1 MSASNTVK
9 SARKSLSWLL
19 AIIVGLTGL
28 IAVGSLSDE
37 NASFT
42 PKLALDLQGGTQV
55 ILSPLLLDG
64 QAVTPEQ
71 LDQAVS
77 IIRQRVDASG
87 VSESQVITQGD
98 RNIIVSI
105 PGVPDENT
113 LALIKA
119 SAKLEFRAVLV
130 TSVGAPSSSVDG
142 GDQAVEGE
150 STEGDATAE
159 EPAPEE
165 SAPAEQAPN
174 VPNAAPTDPS
184 DLNWVTPELQ
194 SEFDALDCAS
204 SFRQPGQVDDPTVPL
219 ITCDVTGTQK
229 YILGPVEVEGA
240 NISDASNGTV
250 QSQTGASTNTWAVN
264 LDFDGIGT
272 QAFADVTQRLF
283 PLAAPRN
290 QFAITLDGFVITAPA
305 TQAVITGGSAQITG
319 NFDRDSSKVL
329 ADQLKYGSLPI
340 GFEVESQENISAS
353 LGSEQLTNGL
363 IAGLIGLI
371 LVVIYSAFQYRG
383 LAIVTVGSLLVAAIL
398 VYLFIAVLSWRQG
411 YRLSLAGVAGLIVAI
426 GITVDSF
433 IVYFE
438 RVRDEIREGRSLE
451 VAVENAW
458 KRALRTILASD
469 AVSFTAAA
477 TLFLLTVGNVRGFA
491 FTLGLTTIVDL
502 IVVLLFT
509 HPLLQLLARTKFFSS
524 GHPWSGFDSKAL
536 EASGYVGR
544 GKFRVADS
552 LASGKAEKA
561 SKEATKR
568 QTIAERKAEAAIAAA
583 KKSGDK

>member
-1 MSASNTVK
+1 LSVSNTVK
-9 SARKSLSWLL
+9 SARKSLAWLL
-19 AIIVGLTGL
+19 AIIVGLTAL

-64 QAVTPEQ
+64 AAVTTEQ

-87 VSESQVITQGD
+87 VSEAQVVTQGD

-130 TSVGAPSSSVDG
+130 ASVGVPSSSVDG
-142 GDQAVEGE
+142 GDFTLDGE
-150 STEGDATAE
+150 ANPDEVSGDELTDE
-159 EPAPEE
+159 QPAQPE
-165 SAPAEQAPN
+165 APAE
-174 VPNAAPTDPS
+174 PNAAPTNPS
-184 DLNWVTPELQ
+184 DLNWITPELR
-194 SEFDALDCAS
+194 EAFDALDCATA
-204 SFRQPGQVDDPTVPL
+204 FRTPGQVDDPTVPL
-219 ITCDVTGTQK
+219 ITCDVTGTEK

-240 NISDASNGTV
+240 NISDASNGTI
-250 QSQTGASTNTWAVN
+250 QTQTGASTNTWAVN
-264 LDFDGIGT
+264 LDFDGVGT
-272 QAFADVTQRLF
+272 RAFAEVTQRLF
-283 PLAAPRN
+283 PLASPRN

-305 TQAVITGGSAQITG
+305 TQAVITNGSAQITG
-319 NFDRDSSKVL
+319 SFDRDSSKVL
-329 ADQLKYGSLPI
+329 SDQLKYGSLPI

-363 IAGLIGLI
+363 IAGLIGLF
-371 LVVIYSAFQYRG
+371 LVLVYSVFQYRG
-383 LAIVTVGSLLVAAIL
+383 LAVVTLGSLLVAAIV

-411 YRLSLAGVAGLIVAI
+411 YRLSLAGVTGLIVAI

-509 HPLLQLLARTKFFSS
+509 HPMLQLLARTRFFSS

-536 EASGYVGR
+536 KASGYAGR
-544 GKFRVADS
+544 GKFRVAES

-561 SKEATKR
+561 SREATKR
-568 QTIAERKAEAAIAAA
+568 QTIAERKAEMAIAEA
-583 KKSGDK
+583 KKTGEK

>member
-264 LDFDGIGT
+264 LDFDGLGT

-583 KKSGDK
+583 KKTGDK

>member
-1 MSASNTVK
+1 
-9 SARKSLSWLL
+9 
-19 AIIVGLTGL
+19 
-28 IAVGSLSDE
+28 
-37 NASFT
+37 
-42 PKLALDLQGGTQV
+42 
-55 ILSPLLLDG
+55 LSPLLLDG
-64 QAVTPEQ
+64 AAVTSEQ

-87 VSESQVITQGD
+87 VSESQVTTQGD
-98 RNIIVSI
+98 QNIIVSI
-105 PGVPDENT
+105 PGIPDENT
-113 LALIKA
+113 LKLIKA
-119 SAKLEFRAVLV
+119 SAKLEFRAVLL
-130 TSVGAPSSSVDG
+130 TSVGTSTSSVDG
-142 GDQAVEGE
+142 GSTEEDPGQEDIEGE
-150 STEGDATAE
+150 EQVEEQGE
-159 EPAPEE
+159 EPSAPED
-165 SAPAEQAPN
+165 PAAST
-174 VPNAAPTDPS
+174 PNAAPTDAS
-184 DLNWVTPELQ
+184 DLNWITPELRAAY
-194 SEFDALDCAS
+194 DALDCS
-204 SFRQPGQVDDPTVPL
+204 TSFREAGQVDDPTIPL
-219 ITCDVTGTQK
+219 ITCDVDGFTK

-250 QSQTGASTNTWAVN
+250 QSSTGASTNTWAVN

-272 QAFADVTQRLF
+272 TAFSTVTQRLF
-283 PLAAPRN
+283 PLESPRN

-305 TQAVITGGSAQITG
+305 ARAVITNGSAQITG
-319 NFDRDSSKVL
+319 SFDRDSSKVL

-340 GFEVESQENISAS
+340 GFEVESQENISAT

-383 LAIVTVGSLLVAAIL
+383 LAIVTIGSLLVAGIL

-438 RVRDEIREGRSLE
+438 RVRDEIREGRNLE

-458 KRALRTILASD
+458 KRAIRTILASD
-469 AVSFTAAA
+469 AVSFTAAT

-509 HPLLQLLARTKFFSS
+509 HPLLQLLSRTKFFSS

-536 EASGYVGR
+536 KASGYQGR
-544 GKFRVADS
+544 GQFRVKET
-552 LASGKAEKA
+552 LAPGKALKA
-561 SKEATKR
+561 SREAEKR
-568 QTIAERKAEAAIAAA
+568 QTIAERKAQAAIEAA
-583 KKSGDK
+583 KGKVER

>member
-1 MSASNTVK
+1 LSVSNTVK
-9 SARKSLSWLL
+9 SARKSLAWLL
-19 AIIVGLTGL
+19 AIIIGLTAL
-28 IAVGSLSDE
+28 IAVGSLNDE

-64 QAVTPEQ
+64 DAVTAEQ

-87 VSESQVITQGD
+87 VSEAQVVTQGD

-130 TSVGAPSSSVDG
+130 TSVGAPNSSVDG
-142 GDQAVEGE
+142 GDFTV
-150 STEGDATAE
+150 EGDAPVDEVTGEEVTAE
-159 EPAPEE
+159 PE
-165 SAPAEQAPN
+165 APAQ
-174 VPNAAPTDPS
+174 PNAAPTNPS
-184 DLNWVTPELQ
+184 DLNWITPELQ
-194 SEFDALDCAS
+194 AEFDALDCATA
-204 SFRQPGQVDDPTVPL
+204 FRTPGQVDDPTIPL
-219 ITCDVTGTQK
+219 ITCDVTGTEK
-229 YILGPVEVEGA
+229 FILGPVEVEGA

-250 QSQTGASTNTWAVN
+250 QTQTGASTNTWAVN
-264 LDFDGIGT
+264 LDFDGAGT

-319 NFDRDSSKVL
+319 SFDRDSSKVL

-371 LVVIYSAFQYRG
+371 LVLVYSAFQYRG
-383 LAIVTVGSLLVAAIL
+383 LAIVTVGSLVIAAVL
-398 VYLFIAVLSWRQG
+398 VYLFIAFLSWRQG

-509 HPLLQLLARTKFFSS
+509 HPVLQLLARTKFFSS

-536 EASGYVGR
+536 KASGYAGR
-544 GKFRVADS
+544 GKFRVAET

-568 QTIAERKAEAAIAAA
+568 QTIAERKAEMAIAEA
-583 KKSGDK
+583 KKTGEK

>member
-1 MSASNTVK
+1 LSVSNTVK
-9 SARKSLSWLL
+9 SARKSLAWLL
-19 AIIVGLTGL
+19 AIIIGLTAL

-64 QAVTPEQ
+64 AGVTTEQ

-87 VSESQVITQGD
+87 VSEAQVVTQGD

-119 SAKLEFRAVLV
+119 SAKLEFRAVLL

-142 GDQAVEGE
+142 GDFTVDGEGSGE
-150 STEGDATAE
+150 DVTGE
-159 EPAPEE
+159 EAPLQEE
-165 SAPAEQAPN
+165 APAE
-174 VPNAAPTDPS
+174 PNAAPTDPS
-184 DLNWVTPELQ
+184 DLNWITPELRA
-194 SEFDALDCAS
+194 EFDALDCATA
-204 SFRQPGQVDDPTVPL
+204 FRTPGQVDDPTVPL
-219 ITCDVTGTQK
+219 ITCDVTGTEK
-229 YILGPVEVEGA
+229 FILGPVEVEGA

-250 QSQTGASTNTWAVN
+250 QTQTGASTNTWAVN
-264 LDFDGIGT
+264 LDFDPVGT
-272 QAFADVTQRLF
+272 QAFAEVTQRLF
-283 PLAAPRN
+283 PLATPRN

-305 TQAVITGGSAQITG
+305 TQAVITNGSAQITG
-319 NFDRDSSKVL
+319 SFDRDSSKVL

-363 IAGLIGLI
+363 IAGLIGLL
-371 LVVIYSAFQYRG
+371 LVIVYSAFQYRG

-411 YRLSLAGVAGLIVAI
+411 YRLSLAGVTGLIVAI

-509 HPLLQLLARTKFFSS
+509 HPMLQLLARTKFFSS

-536 EASGYVGR
+536 KASGYAGR
-544 GKFRVADS
+544 GKFRVSDT

-568 QTIAERKAEAAIAAA
+568 QTIAERKAAMAIAEA
-583 KKSGDK
+583 KKTGEK

>member
-1 MSASNTVK
+1 MSVSTTVK

-19 AIIVGLTGL
+19 AIIIGLTAL

-64 QAVTPEQ
+64 QAVTAEQ

-87 VSESQVITQGD
+87 VSEAQVITQGD

-119 SAKLEFRAVLV
+119 SAKLEFRAVLL
-130 TSVGAPSSSVDG
+130 TSVGAPTSSIDG
-142 GDQAVEGE
+142 GDLSPDGDDPAGDNTIDEEAIEDE
-150 STEGDATAE
+150 SPSE
-159 EPAPEE
+159 
-165 SAPAEQAPN
+165 
-174 VPNAAPTDPS
+174 PNAAPTDAS
-184 DLNWVTPELQ
+184 DLNWITPELRAA
-194 SEFDALDCAS
+194 FDALDCS
-204 SFRQPGQVDDPTVPL
+204 SPFRQPGQVDDPLLPL
-219 ITCDVTGTQK
+219 ITCDVTGTEK
-229 YILGPVEVEGA
+229 FILGPVEVEGA

-250 QSQTGASTNTWAVN
+250 QTSTGASTNTWAVN
-264 LDFDGIGT
+264 LEFDGVGT
-272 QAFADVTQRLF
+272 QAFSNVTQRLF
-283 PLAAPRN
+283 PLTAPRN
-290 QFAITLDGFVITAPA
+290 QFAITLDGFVITAPT
-305 TQAVITGGSAQITG
+305 TQAVITNGSAQITG
-319 NFDRDSSKVL
+319 MFDRDSSKVL
-329 ADQLKYGSLPI
+329 SDQLKYGSLPI

-363 IAGLIGLI
+363 IAGLIGLL
-371 LVVIYSAFQYRG
+371 LVIIYSAFQYRG
-383 LAIVTVGSLLVAAIL
+383 LAIVTIGSLLIAAVL

-411 YRLSLAGVAGLIVAI
+411 YRISLAGVAGLIVAI

-536 EASGYVGR
+536 KASGYAGR
-544 GKFRVADS
+544 GKFRVSDT

-561 SKEATKR
+561 SREATKR
-568 QTIAERKAEAAIAAA
+568 QTIAERKAQAALAEA
-583 KKSGDK
+583 KKAGDN

>member
-19 AIIVGLTGL
+19 AILVGLTGL

-37 NASFT
+37 SASFT

-64 QAVTPEQ
+64 DAVTPEQ

-130 TSVGAPSSSVDG
+130 TSVGAPSSSIDG
-142 GDQAVEGE
+142 GDQALEGE
-150 STEGDATAE
+150 STEGEAALED
-159 EPAPEE
+159 PAPEE
-165 SAPAEQAPN
+165 AAPT

-184 DLNWVTPELQ
+184 DLNWVSPELQ
-194 SEFDALDCAS
+194 AEFDALDCAS
-204 SFRQPGQVDDPTVPL
+204 AFRQPGQVDDPTIPL

-229 YILGPVEVEGA
+229 FILGPVEVEGA
-240 NISDASNGTV
+240 NISDASNGTI
-250 QSQTGASTNTWAVN
+250 QSSTGASTNTWAVN
-264 LDFDGIGT
+264 LDFDATGT
-272 QAFADVTQRLF
+272 QSFAEVTQRLF
-283 PLAAPRN
+283 PLTTPRN

-353 LGSEQLTNGL
+353 LGSEQLQNGVL
-363 IAGLIGLI
+363 AALIGLV
-371 LVVIYSAFQYRG
+371 LVLAYSVFQYRG
-383 LAIVTVGSLLVAAIL
+383 LAIITLGSLIVAGIL
-398 VYLFIAVLSWRQG
+398 VYLIIAVLSWRQG
-411 YRLSLAGVAGLIVAI
+411 YRLSLAGVTGLIVSI
-426 GITVDSF
+426 GVTVDSF
-433 IVYFE
+433 IVFFE
-438 RVRDEIREGRSLE
+438 RVRDEIREGRTLE
-451 VAVENAW
+451 TAVENGW
-458 KRALRTILASD
+458 KRGIRTILASNT
-469 AVSFTAAA
+469 VSFTAAIS
-477 TLFLLTVGNVRGFA
+477 LFLLTVGNVRGFA
-491 FTLGLTTIVDL
+491 FTLGLTTLVNL
-502 IVVLLFT
+502 LVVALFT
-509 HPLLQLLARTKFFSS
+509 FPFLRLLARAKFFSS
-524 GHPWSGFDSKAL
+524 GHPWSGFDSKQL
-536 EASGYVGR
+536 KASGYVGR
-544 GKFRVADS
+544 GQFR
-552 LASGKAEKA
+552 KAETLAAGKIEK
-561 SKEATKR
+561 SSGEAERR
-568 QTIAERKAEAAIAAA
+568 QTIAERKAQAAFAEAE
-583 KKSGDK
+583 KTGDK

>member
-9 SARKSLSWLL
+9 SARRSLSWML
-19 AIIVGLTGL
+19 AIIVGFAGL
-28 IAVGSLSDE
+28 IAVGSLTDE

-105 PGVPDENT
+105 PGIPDDNT

-130 TSVGAPSSSVDG
+130 TSTGAPSSSLDQPETAVDG
-142 GDQAVEGE
+142 QTTDGQ
-150 STEGDATAE
+150 TPTK
-159 EPAPEE
+159 EPTPETT
-165 SAPAEQAPN
+165 APN
-174 VPNAAPTDPS
+174 VPTAAPTDPS

-194 SEFDALDCAS
+194 KEFDALDCAS
-204 SFRQPGQVDDPTVPL
+204 AFREPGQVDDPTIPL
-219 ITCDVTGTQK
+219 ITCDTTGTQK
-229 YILGPVEVEGA
+229 FILGPVEVEGA

-250 QSQTGASTNTWAVN
+250 QSSTGASTNTWAVN
-264 LDFDGIGT
+264 LDFDGSGT

-283 PLAAPRN
+283 PLTSPRN

-319 NFDRDSSKVL
+319 NFDSDTSKVL

-340 GFEVESQENISAS
+340 GFEVQSQENISAS
-353 LGSEQLTNGL
+353 LGSEQLANGV
-363 IAGLIGLI
+363 IAAIIGMI
-371 LVVIYSAFQYRG
+371 LVVAYSVFQYRG
-383 LAIVTVGSLLVAAIL
+383 LAIVTLGSLIVFAIL
-398 VYLFIAVLSWRQG
+398 VYLVVAVLSWRQG
-411 YRLSLAGVAGLIVAI
+411 FRLSLAGVTGLIVSI

-433 IVYFE
+433 IVFFE

-451 VAVENAW
+451 TAVENGW
-458 KRALRTILASD
+458 RKGIRTILASD
-469 AVSFTAAA
+469 MVSFTAAL

-491 FTLGLTTIVDL
+491 FTLGLTTLIDL
-502 IVVLLFT
+502 VVVVLFT
-509 HPLLQLLARTKFFSS
+509 YPMLQLLARTRFFSS
-524 GHPWSGFDSKAL
+524 GHPWSGFDSKSL
-536 EASGYVGR
+536 KASGYVGR
-544 GKFRVADS
+544 GGFRVSDD

-561 SKEATKR
+561 SREAEKR
-568 QTIAERKAEAAIAAA
+568 QSIAERKAQAALADA
-583 KKSGDK
+583 KGKGDN

>member
-1 MSASNTVK
+1 MSVSNTVK
-9 SARKSLSWLL
+9 SARKSLAWLL
-19 AIIVGLTGL
+19 AIIIGLTAL

-64 QAVTPEQ
+64 AAVTTEQ

-87 VSESQVITQGD
+87 VSEAQVVTQGD

-130 TSVGAPSSSVDG
+130 SSVGVSSSSVDG
-142 GDQAVEGE
+142 GEFT
-150 STEGDATAE
+150 TEGDAPVDEVTGE
-159 EPAPEE
+159 EVAPEPE
-165 SAPAEQAPN
+165 APAE
-174 VPNAAPTDPS
+174 PNAAPTNPS
-184 DLNWVTPELQ
+184 DLNWVTPALRE
-194 SEFDALDCAS
+194 EFDALDCAT
-204 SFRQPGQVDDPTVPL
+204 SFRVPGQVDDPTVPL
-219 ITCDVTGTQK
+219 ITCDVTGTEK

-250 QSQTGASTNTWAVN
+250 QTQTGASTNTWAVN
-264 LDFDGIGT
+264 LDFDDLGT
-272 QAFADVTQRLF
+272 QSFGAVTQRLF
-283 PLAAPRN
+283 PLEDPRN
-290 QFAITLDGFVITAPA
+290 RFAITLDGFVITAPT
-305 TQAVITGGSAQITG
+305 TQAVITNGSAQITG

-363 IAGLIGLI
+363 LAGLIGLI
-371 LVVIYSAFQYRG
+371 LVIIYSAFQYRG
-383 LAIVTVGSLLVAAIL
+383 LAIVTVGSLLVAAL
-398 VYLFIAVLSWRQG
+398 VVYLFIVVLSWRQG

-509 HPLLQLLARTKFFSS
+509 HPVLQLLARTKFFSS

-536 EASGYVGR
+536 KASGYAGR
-544 GKFRVADS
+544 GQFRVADS
-552 LASGKAEKA
+552 LASGKAERA

-568 QTIAERKAEAAIAAA
+568 QTIAERKAAIAIAEA
-583 KKSGDK
+583 KKTGEK

>member
-1 MSASNTVK
+1 MSSSKTLK

-19 AIIVGLTGL
+19 AILVGLTGL

-130 TSVGAPSSSVDG
+130 TSVGAPSSSIDG

-150 STEGDATAE
+150 STDGEAAAE

-165 SAPAEQAPN
+165 AAPT

-194 SEFDALDCAS
+194 AEFDALDCAS
-204 SFRQPGQVDDPTVPL
+204 SFREPGQVDDPTLPL

-229 YILGPVEVEGA
+229 FILGPVEVEGA

-250 QSQTGASTNTWAVN
+250 QSSTGASTNTWAVN
-264 LDFDGIGT
+264 LDFDGIGS
-272 QAFADVTQRLF
+272 QSFADVTQRLF

-319 NFDRDSSKVL
+319 SFDKDTSKVL

-353 LGSEQLTNGL
+353 LGSEQLQNGVL
-363 IAGLIGLI
+363 AALIGLI
-371 LVVIYSAFQYRG
+371 LVLAYSVFQYRG
-383 LAIVTVGSLLVAAIL
+383 LAVITLGSLIVAGIL
-398 VYLFIAVLSWRQG
+398 VYLVIAVLSWRQG
-411 YRLSLAGVAGLIVAI
+411 YRLSLAGVTGLIVSI
-426 GITVDSF
+426 GVTVDSF
-433 IVYFE
+433 IVFFE

-451 VAVENAW
+451 TAVENGW
-458 KRALRTILASD
+458 KRGIRTIIASNT
-469 AVSFTAAA
+469 VSFTAAVS
-477 TLFLLTVGNVRGFA
+477 LFLLTVGNVRGFA
-491 FTLGLTTIVDL
+491 FTLGLTTLVNL
-502 IVVLLFT
+502 IVVALFT
-509 HPLLQLLARTKFFSS
+509 YPFLRILARAKFFSS
-524 GHPWSGFDSKAL
+524 GHPWSGFDSKQL
-536 EASGYVGR
+536 KASGYVGR
-544 GKFRVADS
+544 GQFRKADT
-552 LASGKAEKA
+552 LAAGKIEKSSGEAER
-561 SKEATKR
+561 R
-568 QTIAERKAEAAIAAA
+568 QTIAERKAMAAIAEVE
-583 KKSGDK
+583 KKGDK

>member
-1 MSASNTVK
+1 MSASNNVK
-9 SARKSLSWLL
+9 SARKSLTWLL
-19 AIIVGLTGL
+19 VIILGLTGL

-64 QAVTPEQ
+64 QAVTSEQ

-130 TSVGAPSSSVDG
+130 TSAGAPASSIDG
-142 GDQAVEGE
+142 GDQAVDGGNTDG
-150 STEGDATAE
+150 SSPD
-159 EPAPEE
+159 
-165 SAPAEQAPN
+165 EQSPS
-174 VPNAAPTDPS
+174 VPNASPTDPS

-194 SEFDALDCAS
+194 AEFDALDCAS
-204 SFRQPGQVDDPTVPL
+204 SFREPGQVDDPKVPL

-264 LDFDGIGT
+264 LDFDSLGS

-305 TQAVITGGSAQITG
+305 TQAVITNGSAQITG

-509 HPLLQLLARTKFFSS
+509 HPLLRLLARTKFFSS

-544 GKFRVADS
+544 GKFRVSES
-552 LASGKAEKA
+552 LASGKADKA
-561 SKEATKR
+561 SKEALKR

-583 KKSGDK
+583 KKTGDN

>member
-1 MSASNTVK
+1 LAVRNAVQ
-9 SARKSLSWLL
+9 SARRSLTWLL
-19 AIIVGLTGL
+19 VIIIGLVGLIGF
-28 IAVGSLSDE
+28 GSLSDE

-42 PKLALDLQGGTQV
+42 PKLALDLQGGTQI
-55 ILSPLLLDG
+55 ILSPLLFDG
-64 QAVTPEQ
+64 AAVTTEQ

-87 VSESQVITQGD
+87 VSESQVTTQGD
-98 RNIIVSI
+98 QNIIVSI
-105 PGVPDENT
+105 PGIPDENT
-113 LALIKA
+113 LKLIKA
-119 SAKLEFRAVLV
+119 SAKLEFRAVLL
-130 TSVGAPSSSVDG
+130 TSVGTPTSSIDG
-142 GDQAVEGE
+142 GSSEAEPGQEDIEGE
-150 STEGDATAE
+150 EQSE
-159 EPAPEE
+159 EPSAPED
-165 SAPAEQAPN
+165 SAVAT
-174 VPNAAPTDPS
+174 PNATPTDPS
-184 DLNWVTPELQ
+184 DINWITPELRAAY
-194 SEFDALDCAS
+194 DALDCS
-204 SFRQPGQVDDPTVPL
+204 TSFREAGQVDDPSIPL
-219 ITCDVTGTQK
+219 ITCDVNGFTK

-250 QSQTGASTNTWAVN
+250 QSSTGASTNTWAVN
-264 LDFDGIGT
+264 LDFDGTGT
-272 QAFADVTQRLF
+272 AAFSTVTQRLF
-283 PLAAPRN
+283 PLESPRN

-305 TQAVITGGSAQITG
+305 ARAVITNGSAQITG
-319 NFDRDSSKVL
+319 SFDRDSSKVL

-340 GFEVESQENISAS
+340 GFEVESQENISAT

-383 LAIVTVGSLLVAAIL
+383 LAVVTVGSLLVAGIL
-398 VYLFIAVLSWRQG
+398 VYLFIALLSWRQG

-438 RVRDEIREGRSLE
+438 RVRDEIREGRNLE

-458 KRALRTILASD
+458 KRAIRTILASD
-469 AVSFTAAA
+469 AVSFTAAT

-509 HPLLQLLARTKFFSS
+509 HPLLQLLSRTKFFSS

-536 EASGYVGR
+536 KASGYQGR
-544 GKFRVADS
+544 GQFRTKETIAP
-552 LASGKAEKA
+552 GKALKA
-561 SKEATKR
+561 SREAEKR
-568 QTIAERKAEAAIAAA
+568 QTIAERKAQAALEAA
-583 KKSGDK
+583 KGKVDR

>member
-1 MSASNTVK
+1 MAASNTVR
-9 SARKSLSWLL
+9 SARKSLIWLL
-19 AIIVGLTGL
+19 VIIFGLAGL
-28 IAVGSLSDE
+28 IGFGSTTDE

-64 QAVTPEQ
+64 QAVTTEQ
-71 LDQAVS
+71 LNQAVS

-87 VSESQVITQGD
+87 VSESQVTTQGD
-98 RNIIVSI
+98 SNIIVSI

-130 TSVGAPSSSVDG
+130 TSSGTPTSELDSGETTDPDVTESPAPE
-142 GDQAVEGE
+142 Q
-150 STEGDATAE
+150 TPNAE
-159 EPAPEE
+159 QSPAPEE
-165 SAPAEQAPN
+165 SA
-174 VPNAAPTDPS
+174 AAPTDAS
-184 DLNWVTPELQ
+184 DLNWITPEIQ
-194 SEFDALDCAS
+194 KEFDELDCAS
-204 SFRQPGQVDDPTVPL
+204 VFREPGQTDDPSLPL
-219 ITCDVTGTQK
+219 VTCDVDGLSK
-229 YILGPVEVEGA
+229 FILGPVEVTGA

-250 QSQTGASTNTWAVN
+250 QSSTGASTNTWAVN
-264 LDFDGIGT
+264 LDFDDIGT
-272 QAFADVTQRLF
+272 TGFSTVTKRLF
-283 PLAAPRN
+283 PLEMPRN
-290 QFAITLDGFVITAPA
+290 QFAITLDGFVITAPT
-305 TQAVITGGSAQITG
+305 TQAVITNGSAQITG
-319 NFDRDSSKVL
+319 NFDRESSKVL

-340 GFEVESQENISAS
+340 GFEVQSQENISAT
-353 LGSEQLTNGL
+353 LGQDQLTSGL
-363 IAGLIGLI
+363 LAGVIGLL

-398 VYLFIAVLSWRQG
+398 VYLLIAFLSWRQG

-438 RVRDEIREGRSLE
+438 RVRDEIREGRNLE

-458 KRALRTILASD
+458 KRSIRTILASD

-509 HPLLQLLARTKFFSS
+509 HPLLRLLARTKFFSS

-536 EASGYVGR
+536 KASGYVGR
-544 GKFRVADS
+544 GQFRVAPS
-552 LASGKAEKA
+552 LGQGKALKV
-561 SKEATKR
+561 SKEAATR
-568 QTIAERKAEAAIAAA
+568 QTIAERKAQAALEEAE
-583 KKSGDK
+583 KTGGN

>member
-1 MSASNTVK
+1 MAASNTVK
-9 SARKSLSWLL
+9 SARKSLVWLFVLIFGL
-19 AIIVGLTGL
+19 AGL
-28 IAVGSLSDE
+28 IGFGSTTDE

-64 QAVTPEQ
+64 QAVTTEQ

-98 RNIIVSI
+98 TNIIVSI
-105 PGVPDENT
+105 PGIPDENT

-119 SAKLEFRAVLV
+119 SAKLEFRAVLL
-130 TSVGAPSSSVDG
+130 TSAGTPTAEVDG
-142 GDQAVEGE
+142 SESTDPE
-150 STEGDATAE
+150 STETPE
-159 EPAPEE
+159 PEE
-165 SAPAEQAPN
+165 SPATEE
-174 VPNAAPTDPS
+174 PTVEPVDAS
-184 DLNWVTPELQ
+184 DLNWITPEIQ
-194 SEFDALDCAS
+194 KDFDELDCAT
-204 SFRQPGQVDDPTVPL
+204 SFREPGQIDDPTIPL
-219 ITCDVTGTQK
+219 VTCDIDGLTKFV
-229 YILGPVEVEGA
+229 LGPVEVDGA

-250 QSQTGASTNTWAVN
+250 TSSTGASTNTWAVN
-264 LDFDGIGT
+264 LEFDEVGT
-272 QAFADVTQRLF
+272 VGFSTVTQRLF
-283 PLAAPRN
+283 PLELPRN
-290 QFAITLDGFVITAPA
+290 QFAITLDGFVITAPT
-305 TQAVITGGSAQITG
+305 TQAVITNGSAQITG
-319 NFDRDSSKVL
+319 SFDRDSSKVL

-340 GFEVESQENISAS
+340 GFEVQSQENISAT
-353 LGSEQLTNGL
+353 LGQDQLTSGL
-363 IAGLIGLI
+363 LAGLIGLI

-383 LAIVTVGSLLVAAIL
+383 LAIVTVGSLLVAAVL
-398 VYLFIAVLSWRQG
+398 VYLLIAFLSWRQG
-411 YRLSLAGVAGLIVAI
+411 YRLSMAGVAGLIVAI

-438 RVRDEIREGRSLE
+438 RVRDEIREGRNLE

-458 KRALRTILASD
+458 KRSIRTILASD

-509 HPLLQLLARTKFFSS
+509 HPLLRLLARTKFFSS

-536 EASGYVGR
+536 KASGYVGR
-544 GKFRVADS
+544 GQFRVAPS
-552 LASGKAEKA
+552 LSQGKALKV
-561 SKEATKR
+561 SKEAATR
-568 QTIAERKAEAAIAAA
+568 QTIAERKAQAALEEAE
-583 KKSGDK
+583 KTGGN

>member
-1 MSASNTVK
+1 LSASNTVK

-130 TSVGAPSSSVDG
+130 TSVGAPSSSIDG

-150 STEGDATAE
+150 STEDEASSE
-159 EPAPEE
+159 EAAPEE
-165 SAPAEQAPN
+165 QAPS

-194 SEFDALDCAS
+194 EQFDALDCAS
-204 SFRQPGQVDDPTVPL
+204 AFRQPGQVDDPTVPL

-229 YILGPVEVEGA
+229 FILGPVEVEGA

-264 LDFDGIGT
+264 LDFDAVGS

-283 PLAAPRN
+283 PLSEPRN

-544 GKFRVADS
+544 GKFRVAES

-583 KKSGDK
+583 KKTGDK